1 MQEVDGLQQLAKDSQ
16 QKLRKSQL
24 LLKQLDGQMARQ
36 LIAKKEANASLEQV
50 QVSHTA

>member
-1 MQEVDGLQQLAKDSQ
+1 MLQQQAKDSQ

-24 LLKQLDGQMARQ
+24 LLKQLERQMAHN
-36 LIAKKEANASLEQV
+36 LLAKKEANAGLEQM